1 MFNKKNTGLFSLLLL
16 VSSIT
21 ASNNNGWDT
30 TIDSNTVAAEAAF
43 NGFQQLKIADNKTL
57 KDIDALLEQYST
69 EKIKDIVKKKK
80 SILSSKTTDY
90 NNQLAFDNIEAYRKK
105 KAAKDTKRQ
114 ERNTTN
120 EEKAKNAPQKPSNSE
135 RKTQLQS
142 DYDVLGISEKATDSE
157 VKTAYKKL
165 SLVRHPDKPTGS
177 KEAFQE
183 LQAAYERIKSM
194 RGI

>member
-57 KDIDALLEQYST
+57 KDIDALLQQYST

-90 NNQLAFDNIEAYRKK
+90 TNQLAFDNIEAYRKK
-105 KAAKDTKRQ
+105 R
-114 ERNTTN
+114 
-120 EEKAKNAPQKPSNSE
+120 
-135 RKTQLQS
+135 
-142 DYDVLGISEKATDSE
+142 DYVVLGISEKATDSE

>member
-57 KDIDALLEQYST
+57 KDIDALLQQYST

-90 NNQLAFDNIEAYRKK
+90 TNQLAFDNIEAYRKK

-120 EEKAKNAPQKPSNSE
+120 EEKAKNAPQQPSNSG

-142 DYDVLGISEKATDSE
+142 DYEVLGISEKATDSE